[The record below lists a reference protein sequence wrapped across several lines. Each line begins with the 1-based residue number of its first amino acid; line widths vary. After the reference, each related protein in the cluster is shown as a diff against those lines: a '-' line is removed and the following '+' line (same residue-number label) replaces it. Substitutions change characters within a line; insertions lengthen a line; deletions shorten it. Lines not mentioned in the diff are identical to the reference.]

1 MKESKSVKI
10 LIRAVLAGAM
20 ISVGCVVYGM
30 CQSKLL
36 GAVLFSFGLF
46 CICNYKLNLYT
57 GKIGYLVRNRS
68 VEYLAELGLTLVG
81 NLCGAFL
88 TALLIRQTRIAGKL
102 LEFVGPV
109 AQAKNADTFLSLL
122 ILSFFCG
129 ILMFLGVDIFSRS
142 QYPVS
147 QVLAVVF
154 AVTIFILAGFEHCVA
169 NMFYYFFASA
179 LDVPRLLVMILGNSL
194 GGMAVALL
202 LDLGTPAG

>member
-1 MKESKSVKI
+1 MKENKNVKI
-10 LIRAVLAGAM
+10 LIRAILAGAL

-57 GKIGYLVRNRS
+57 GKIGYLARNRS
-68 VEYLAELGLTLVG
+68 SDYLVELGLTLAG
-81 NLCGAFL
+81 NLCGTFL
-88 TALLIRQTRIAGKL
+88 TALLVQQTRIAEKL

-109 AQAKNADTFLSLL
+109 AQAKNADGYASLL
-122 ILSFFCG
+122 ILAFFCG
-129 ILMFLGVDIFSRS
+129 ILMFLGVDIFARS
-142 QYPVS
+142 QNSVS

-179 LDVPRLLVMILGNSL
+179 LDTPRLLVMILGNSL
-194 GGMAVALL
+194 GGIAVAFL
-202 LDLGTPAG
+202 LDRGALTA